1 MYNRANFLNISGHY
15 IFNRSNS
22 GIGCV
27 GQTDTWLE
35 EALKSCVQPSYP
47 DWYSTVNTKR
57 A

>member
-1 MYNRANFLNISGHY
+1 MSRHY
-15 IFNRSNS
+15 LSNRSNS

-27 GQTDTWLE
+27 GQTDTLLEE

-47 DWYSTVNTKR
+47 DRYSTVNTKR